1 MLREEKKPIPS
12 LESALKY
19 SLRTLLK
26 TLSKIL
32 ATNQDKLK
40 FEALNILSVVLP
52 DVPSEVNIFFCYK
65 TKGDLLCYNFL
76 YYGLFFFNP
85 IFNLRLC
92 VNSKKNLRVKIK

>member
-19 SLRTLLK
+19 SLQTLLK

-52 DVPSEVNIFFCYK
+52 DVPPEVNDFFIK
-65 TKGDLLCYNFL
+65 KKQFAMFNFL
-76 YYGLFFFNP
+76 YYGLFFINP
-85 IFNLRLC
+85 IFNPRLC